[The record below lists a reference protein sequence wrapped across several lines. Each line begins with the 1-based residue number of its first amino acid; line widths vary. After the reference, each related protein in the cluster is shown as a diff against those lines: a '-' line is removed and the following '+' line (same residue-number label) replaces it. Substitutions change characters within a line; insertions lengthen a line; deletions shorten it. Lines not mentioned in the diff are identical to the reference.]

1 MSLKVY
7 NTLTRRKEKFIPL
20 DKNCVKIYVCG
31 VTLYDQMHLGHA
43 RAAVVF
49 DVIRRYLEYRGYK
62 VKYVTNFTD
71 VDDKMINRAEVLGT
85 SIFDLAEKFI
95 KEYFAQVELLSVKKA
110 DYYPRATENVKE
122 IIELIKQL
130 ENNGFAYSR
139 DGDVFFRVRK
149 FPSYGKLSH
158 QSLKDLSVGARVE
171 ENEKKEDPLDF
182 ALWKKRK
189 DKEPF
194 WDSPWGEGRPGWHI
208 ECSAMAI
215 KYLGE
220 SIDIHGGGNDLIFP
234 HHENE
239 IAQSE
244 GATGKEFAKYWLHNG
259 LLNMGKQK
267 MSKSIGNVFTLSDAL
282 KKYDGETIRYFLLSA
297 HYRSPLSY
305 EENSLRKAASSLK
318 RVYNTLQKIE
328 RIEKRV
334 EKPSLAKTKSEK
346 EASEL
351 SLYLKEVEEKFIS
364 SMDDDFDTPLALSLI
379 FEGVKR
385 ANLLLNK
392 ADSLDNSS
400 CQLLLKTKEKI
411 KEMGKVLG
419 LFQEEKREDLQ
430 GKEKDLIK
438 ILLNVRNELRKEKNW
453 ALADKIRE
461 KLSNLGIE
469 LEDEETRTVWKIKK

>member
-49 DVIRRYLEYRGYK
+49 DVIKRYLEYKEYK

-95 KEYFAQVELLSVKKA
+95 KEYFEQIKLLGVKKA
-110 DYYPRATENVKE
+110 DYYPRATEHIKE
-122 IIELIKQL
+122 ILKLIRQL
-130 ENNGFAYSR
+130 ENNGFAYNR

-149 FPSYGKLSH
+149 FPLYGKLSH

-189 DKEPF
+189 NKEPS
-194 WDSPWGEGRPGWHI
+194 WDSPWGKGRPGWHI
-208 ECSAMAI
+208 ECSAMAM

-244 GATGKEFAKYWLHNG
+244 GATHKEFAKYWLHNG
-259 LLNMGKQK
+259 LLTMREQK
-267 MSKSIGNVFTLSDAL
+267 MSKSIGNVFTLSNAL
-282 KKYDGETIRYFLLSA
+282 KKYDGEAIRYFLLSA

-305 EENSLRKAASSLK
+305 EENSLKRASSSLK
-318 RVYNTLQKIE
+318 RVYNTLQRIE

-334 EKPSLAKTKSEK
+334 KKSSLGKTKAEK
-346 EASEL
+346 EIKKL
-351 SLYLKEVEEKFIS
+351 SLYLEEVEGKFIS
-364 SMDDDFDTPLALSLI
+364 AMDDDFDTPVALSLI
-379 FEGVKR
+379 FDGIKR
-385 ANLLLNK
+385 ANLLINK
-392 ADSLDNSS
+392 TDYLDNLSYE
-400 CQLLLKTKEKI
+400 LLLKTREKI
-411 KEMGKVLG
+411 KELGKILG
-419 LFQEEKREDLQ
+419 LFQEERGEELQ
-430 GKEKDLIK
+430 GKEEDLIK
-438 ILLNVRNELRKEKNW
+438 ILLNIRNELRKKKDW

-461 KLSNLGIE
+461 KLDNLGIE

>member
-20 DKNCVKIYVCG
+20 DRNCVKIYVCG

-49 DVIRRYLEYRGYK
+49 DVIRRYLEYKEYR

-122 IIELIKQL
+122 ILKLIKQL

-194 WDSPWGEGRPGWHI
+194 WGSPWGEGRPGWHI
-208 ECSAMAI
+208 ECSAMAM

-282 KKYDGETIRYFLLSA
+282 KKYDGEAIRYFLLSA

-379 FEGVKR
+379 FEGIKR

-400 CQLLLKTKEKI
+400 YQLLLRTKEKI

-461 KLSNLGIE
+461 KLGDLGIE